1 MFRAIAALKKSEG
14 FQNSSTD
21 FIDTQT
27 KRFQQPNPILG
38 SLTKILDTNNINLG
52 LQTWDPNTRQ
62 PSMRDID
69 IQTLALQSQESQE
82 IQRLRSECE
91 KAQINNIATPRG
103 QTTNLRC
110 GWIYK
115 KGVPGNI
122 PEVSQGALGT
132 RNGPLNYQNNPP
144 GKWYWD
150 INEAKKVIEID
161 RCSALASCMDVANTS
176 FEGCAFSTERGIGIP
191 VNPNGSLKYPEDSRF
206 SGALGKLITANIVTQ
221 CPKIPAA
228 AVIPADPESPIVATS
243 STAGRDTCIP
253 DSNGRLPRDCYL
265 DKILLAGCSDT
276 GSLYTALSSSMDPN
290 NYFGN
295 LTDQMAY
302 KKYQQ
307 LAKSPLMET
316 TLKSGQASASTA
328 LQNFQVLKSVSIS
341 DQNSA
346 LSFSA
351 RDLCL
356 KQGIMDQF
364 DFCTELTSTT
374 LAPFSLE
381 CLQKAFKQAGGQET
395 GIVYPSQNNIL
406 NWNQFGTWG
415 NVLNK
420 INQLKQNINSTR
432 EEIQRD
438 AIANFLGIR
447 RAPYEMG
454 QIGRIPGIEVFWF
467 NRGTNTFIGRRLT
480 GGLAAQFPKINTREE
495 VEKTGLGNNVEY
507 LSMVNLRP
515 LTDQSIKLQIRSDD
529 GFMYAKNKIF
539 SPTATRGQILD
550 TKDLFGVN
558 KDQTPTTFEQ
568 KSCWD
573 LKAGGPNYINGYWQE
588 SGGGATFELAYS
600 PCNQTSWQTVP
611 PEWMSLTQE
620 PDAPMLSWQVDQ
632 DGVFQE
638 RRIPYFFELNIV
650 GGTVSDRNI
659 IGYPYLKELKLGSR
673 SAYAKL
679 MKNVAFNSWRSLSIS
694 FFASEN
700 TSGSA
705 TGFLLFKLGE
715 AITVRILG
723 KNVIVS
729 VNTATLNV
737 NKTFTNVIDNN
748 NIIPNYFFINCKRD
762 SGQNQDYPNRIT
774 FAVGT
779 MAAFYSGNISIETA
793 GNNMATYTTTGNQP
807 VFTATDSAELSL
819 GDSSGVSSAIC
830 TIGSLR
836 MFDYQMENSDIQR
849 DIKNEWKMN
858 FI

>member
-1 MFRAIAALKKSEG
+1 
-14 FQNSSTD
+14 
-21 FIDTQT
+21 
-27 KRFQQPNPILG
+27 
-38 SLTKILDTNNINLG
+38 
-52 LQTWDPNTRQ
+52 
-62 PSMRDID
+62 
-69 IQTLALQSQESQE
+69 
-82 IQRLRSECE
+82 
-91 KAQINNIATPRG
+91 
-103 QTTNLRC
+103 
-110 GWIYK
+110 
-115 KGVPGNI
+115 
-122 PEVSQGALGT
+122 
-132 RNGPLNYQNNPP
+132 
-144 GKWYWD
+144 
-150 INEAKKVIEID
+150 
-161 RCSALASCMDVANTS
+161 
-176 FEGCAFSTERGIGIP
+176 
-191 VNPNGSLKYPEDSRF
+191 
-206 SGALGKLITANIVTQ
+206 
-221 CPKIPAA
+221 
-228 AVIPADPESPIVATS
+228 
-243 STAGRDTCIP
+243 
-253 DSNGRLPRDCYL
+253 
-265 DKILLAGCSDT
+265 
-276 GSLYTALSSSMDPN
+276 
-290 NYFGN
+290 
-295 LTDQMAY
+295 
-302 KKYQQ
+302 
-307 LAKSPLMET
+307 
-316 TLKSGQASASTA
+316 
-328 LQNFQVLKSVSIS
+328 
-341 DQNSA
+341 
-346 LSFSA
+346 
-351 RDLCL
+351 
-356 KQGIMDQF
+356 
-364 DFCTELTSTT
+364 
-374 LAPFSLE
+374 
-381 CLQKAFKQAGGQET
+381 
-395 GIVYPSQNNIL
+395 
-406 NWNQFGTWG
+406 
-415 NVLNK
+415 
-420 INQLKQNINSTR
+420 
-432 EEIQRD
+432 
-438 AIANFLGIR
+438 
-447 RAPYEMG
+447 
-454 QIGRIPGIEVFWF
+454 
-467 NRGTNTFIGRRLT
+467 
-480 GGLAAQFPKINTREE
+480 
-495 VEKTGLGNNVEY
+495 
-507 LSMVNLRP
+507 
-515 LTDQSIKLQIRSDD
+515 
-529 GFMYAKNKIF
+529 MYAKNKIF